1 MRLKVGESI
10 TESFVYRVN
19 NFLHQAE
26 ALANFTVQGSSRW
39 HNLALAVNVN
49 NDSSVD
55 PLDVLVLIN
64 YLNTYGTRS
73 LDDEV
78 DGPRSEHFLDVDN
91 DGGTSPLDVLI
102 VINWLNSRNSNG
114 GGEGEGNV
122 GGEASWIA
130 MATWSPESEEHG
142 LRRKRQEPLERWMGR
157 GNS

>member
-1 MRLKVGESI
+1 
-10 TESFVYRVN
+10 VN

-26 ALANFTVQGSSRW
+26 ALANFTVLGSTRW
-39 HNLALAVNVN
+39 HNPTLPVNVI
-49 NDSSVD
+49 NDGSVD
-55 PLDVLVLIN
+55 PLDALVLIN
-64 YLNTYGTRS
+64 FLNTYGTRS

-91 DGGTSPLDVLI
+91 DGSIAPLDVLI

-114 GGEGEGNV
+114 RGEGEGHWS
-122 GGEASWIA
+122 GQASWIA
-130 MATWSPESEEHG
+130 MAAWSPESEEHG